1 MDWVV
6 DTNVLVVANDR
17 NASQALPKCIMACVW
32 ALQDIQRRGRIVL
45 DDGWAILREYQRQA
59 RSVGQPGVGDV
70 FLKWVLTNQANPARC
85 RWVSITRVSDAPETY
100 AEFPND
106 PNLAGFDPSD
116 RKFVA
121 VALVYGDNPPILNA
135 VDSDWWDYREPLTA
149 AGVRIEFLCP
159 EQFSEDASDS

>member
-17 NASQALPKCIMACVW
+17 NASQASPKCIMA
-32 ALQDIQRRGRIVL
+32 
-45 DDGWAILREYQRQA
+45 
-59 RSVGQPGVGDV
+59 SV
-70 FLKWVLTNQANPARC
+70 
-85 RWVSITRVSDAPETY
+85 
-100 AEFPND
+100 
-106 PNLAGFDPSD
+106 

-121 VALVYGDNPPILNA
+121 VALVHGGNPPILNA

-159 EQFSEDASDS
+159 EQFSEDVSDS